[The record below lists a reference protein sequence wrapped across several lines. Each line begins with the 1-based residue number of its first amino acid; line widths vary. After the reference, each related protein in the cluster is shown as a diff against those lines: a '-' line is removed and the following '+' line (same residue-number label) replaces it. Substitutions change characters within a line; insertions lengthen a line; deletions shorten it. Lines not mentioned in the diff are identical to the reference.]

1 MIKPTFFFWPIV
13 CLVLSIA
20 SFCPDV
26 VAAGELKILS
36 LEQALAIAAEQNRDI
51 RKALEYIQW
60 AQGKYVEERAAALP
74 QLTITSSISREQDKS
89 QEILGA
95 IMAERN
101 DRRAAEIGVT
111 QPLFTWGQVSAA
123 IRAAKGGLKSAD
135 EQLRQYRQS
144 ARRNVAATFHDVLL
158 AKELHKLAIQNME
171 QKKKHLDEAKRKH
184 IAGIATD
191 YDVLAAEVAVENARP
206 EVIRSDNIIRTTRER
221 LRFLLAMEEEI
232 DVSGSLDAAM
242 LPHPSY
248 EEALA
253 VAKERRPEINDLKY
267 RADMYGELIKVAD
280 ALDKPR
286 LDLKG
291 AYGWRDLSTSEY
303 STDGPAWNV
312 GVYLSFP
319 IFDGLR
325 TRGKVA
331 QARSDFRKV
340 KIEEAKQIDAVAL
353 EIRDAIN
360 AVREAEEIVKS
371 LSGTVV
377 QAERLLFMAE
387 KGYEYGVKIS
397 LEVDDAILN
406 LIQAKSNL
414 SRARRDY
421 IVAVTNLEWAMGVLG
436 ENKKK

>member
-101 DRRAAEIGVT
+101 DRRAAEIGLT

-184 IAGIATD
+184 IAGIATITMCWQRKW
-191 YDVLAAEVAVENARP
+191 LLKMHAR
-206 EVIRSDNIIRTTRER
+206 
-221 LRFLLAMEEEI
+221 
-232 DVSGSLDAAM
+232 
-242 LPHPSY
+242 
-248 EEALA
+248 
-253 VAKERRPEINDLKY
+253 K
-267 RADMYGELIKVAD
+267 
-280 ALDKPR
+280 
-286 LDLKG
+286 
-291 AYGWRDLSTSEY
+291 
-303 STDGPAWNV
+303 
-312 GVYLSFP
+312 
-319 IFDGLR
+319 
-325 TRGKVA
+325 
-331 QARSDFRKV
+331 
-340 KIEEAKQIDAVAL
+340 
-353 EIRDAIN
+353 
-360 AVREAEEIVKS
+360 
-371 LSGTVV
+371 
-377 QAERLLFMAE
+377 
-387 KGYEYGVKIS
+387 
-397 LEVDDAILN
+397 
-406 LIQAKSNL
+406 
-414 SRARRDY
+414 
-421 IVAVTNLEWAMGVLG
+421 
-436 ENKKK
+436 